1 MVPLQVKTY
10 DPYEERQKCAENRC
24 EAKKGD
30 NRCDDECNTHFC
42 DYDGGDCR
50 IGLNPWKECTVRYKS
65 GEKVA
70 RFRMNHVPITRR
82 L

>member
-1 MVPLQVKTY
+1 MIHSFNSRIGIPLQVRTY
-10 DPYEERQKCAENRC
+10 DPYEERAKCAENRC

-50 IGLNPWKECTVRYKS
+50 IGLNPWKECTVS
-65 GEKVA
+65 VFCNIA
-70 RFRMNHVPITRR
+70 I
-82 L
+82 